1 MTTLPSIDALNELLD
16 TYYDP
21 RSLRWTAYAAEDRV
35 QLLSVNPGLITA
47 VCRGSGRNTYVVRI
61 RWLDRVGDID
71 LHDGCSCPLGGR
83 CKHCVAT
90 LVAARRQ
97 AGPPATS
104 PSAGEWRRAL
114 ADLTTDDPGD
124 DRPPTGVALQLVVQ
138 HPPRTRYAADTGP
151 RVTIRPLR
159 RGKSG
164 KWIKTG
170 ASWHDVES
178 PYSRDLADV
187 DAHQRAALRAL
198 MASGR
203 LDHYY
208 GSSQAVPLDTFGP
221 DLWHQL
227 TRAIDVGVK
236 LVGERP
242 DHEVELFGTSAR
254 PCVDL
259 TEDETGAVTLTTGFV
274 LDDEPLAL
282 VDGGSGLVGRPAHGL
297 WRLRAG
303 ARCSSCRST
312 HRCTPPWNGW

>member
-1 MTTLPSIDALNELLD
+1 MT
-16 TYYDP
+16 
-21 RSLRWTAYAAEDRV
+21 AAAT
-35 QLLSVNPGLITA
+35 ST
-47 VCRGSGRNTYVVRI
+47 S
-61 RWLDRVGDID
+61 
-71 LHDGCSCPLGGR
+71 HDGCSCPLGGG

-114 ADLTTDDPGD
+114 ADLTTDDPDD

-159 RGKSG
+159 RGRSG

-170 ASWHDVES
+170 ASWQDVES

-187 DAHQRAALRAL
+187 DPHQRAALRAL

-227 TRAIDVGVK
+227 DRAIDVGV
-236 LVGERP
+236 EARRRATRP
-242 DHEVELFGTSAR
+242 RGRAVRHPAR
-254 PCVDL
+254 ACVDL
-259 TEDETGAVTLTTGFV
+259 TEDETGVVTLTTGFV

-282 VDGGSGLVGRPAHGL
+282 VDGAQRAHRPTRSRPMGLRTVAALQLVPFDAPLHPTLARLVTTGALTVPAPDVDEL
-297 WRLRAG
+297 LDVFQPALAASPR
-303 ARCSSCRST
+303 SSS
-312 HRCTPPWNGW
+312 PPTAA